1 MTDFKENGC
10 GDQIAFTLTE
20 YPNHDLITNIF
31 RHPDIYDSDR
41 KRIRKYC
48 DNVKKG
54 KIKINYVKKTKYGR
68 YYPADGSL
76 ISATY
81 MWRKLRSSLFSDSEY
96 DLDIKSCHFQL
107 LVNEVKKEKF
117 ELENL
122 QYLINNRDEL
132 FKSFLIDN
140 NCINEYNNDNKTD
153 YTKKDLIKKLLTRIL
168 YGGLYENWLKEFNLT
183 DDDVK
188 IPKWYYEVKEDIKQG
203 INVLTRR
210 ERYNEI
216 NIFDDIKLDIL
227 QDTKINWENQ
237 QIEECKKDKR
247 KKPKP
252 FNINDWYIEQPKIIA
267 RYFQELESK
276 TIDNT
281 YNFIKKTFNI
291 RPTAYCYDGL
301 QYRKTDISNI
311 DEFIDT
317 INKNTDVVFEVKA
330 FDDKLSNVKK
340 YKEPIFFDVNEFKMF
355 ENGSI
360 HQQEYFNKYYFKIH
374 SLNGM
379 CYINERGSLIP
390 VKNEKSHFAKIYNFW
405 EDYQFNIN
413 IKEYFGIGVYP
424 NKDLCPDRIYN
435 TWEGF
440 DAEKFEFKEEVNL
453 KLLLN
458 NHISLQNILY
468 HFKVVANYNNKVY
481 EYLLNYFAHLVKKP
495 HIKTCVCLLIQ
506 GRQGTGKTTL
516 VENLLKRIMG
526 LKYVYDT
533 DDIDSIV
540 GKFNSAIAGKFMVVL
555 NEATGRDTNQVVDK
569 IKNIITRTSVNIE
582 YKGIDPFPSIDY
594 CNYAFT
600 TNNIKPIAITKD
612 DRRFQVL
619 ECSDKYKGNVKY
631 FTKLFASIND
641 DKTIYNF
648 YKFLMNRD
656 ISKFNAERDRV
667 VTEAAT
673 DLHELNKD
681 PVEMFLEYIHTEEYE
696 KDGYKIKTTDLYNDF
711 KKYMYD
717 IGYKNVCNMPTFG
730 KILKNYTNK
739 FKYSIIH
746 PKNVS
751 TIVFNWDIGCLV

>member
-10 GDQIAFTLTE
+10 GDQIIFTLTE
-20 YPNHDLITNIF
+20 YPDENLIKYIF
-31 RHPDIYDSDR
+31 RHPDIYDAER

-54 KIKINYVKKTKYGR
+54 KIKIDYVKKTKYGR

-81 MWRKLRSSLFSDSEY
+81 MWRKLRSSLFSDTEY

-107 LVNEVKKEKF
+107 LINEVKKEKF

-140 NCINEYNNDNKTD
+140 DCINEYNNDNNKD

-183 DDDVK
+183 GDDVE
-188 IPKWYYEVKEDIKQG
+188 IPKWYYDVKEDIKQG
-203 INVLTRR
+203 INVLIRR

-227 QDTKINWENQ
+227 QDKKNEYDNQ

-252 FNINDWYIEQPKIIA
+252 FNINDYQVAQPKIIS

-276 TIDNT
+276 IIDNT

-301 QYRKTDISNI
+301 QYRKSDISNI
-311 DEFIDT
+311 DEFIDNV
-317 INKNTDVVFEVKA
+317 NKNTDVVFEVKA
-330 FDDKLSNVKK
+330 FDDKLKDFKK
-340 YKEPIFFDVNEFKMF
+340 YKEPIFFDVNEFNMLF
-355 ENGSI
+355 TSSA
-360 HQQEYFNKYYFKIH
+360 QQNYFNKYYFKIH

-405 EDYQFNIN
+405 DEYQYNIN

-440 DAEKFEFKEEVNL
+440 DGEKLEFKEEINL

-481 EYLLNYFAHLVKKP
+481 EYLLNYFAHLVQKP
-495 HIKTCVCLLIQ
+495 HIKTSVCLLIQ
-506 GRQGTGKTTL
+506 GKQGTGKTTL

-612 DRRFQVL
+612 DRRFQIL
-619 ECSDKYKGNVKY
+619 ECSDKYKGDVKY
-631 FTKLFASIND
+631 FTKLFTSIND

-667 VTEAAT
+667 ITEATT
-673 DLHELNKD
+673 DLHNLNKD
-681 PVEMFLEYIHTEEYE
+681 PVEMFLEYIHSEEYE
-696 KDGYKIKTTDLYNDF
+696 KDSNRIKTKNLYDDF
-711 KKYMYD
+711 KRYMYE

-730 KILKNYTNK
+730 KILKIYTNK
-739 FKYSIIH
+739 FQYSIIH

-751 TIVFNWDIGCLV
+751 TIVFNWELGCLV

>member
-1 MTDFKENGC
+1 MSSNTLEESNEDYKV
-10 GDQIAFTLTE
+10 AFTLTE
-20 YPNHDLITNIF
+20 YPDEDLINDIF
-31 RHPDIYDSDR
+31 RHPDIYDAER

-48 DNVKKG
+48 DNVKNG
-54 KIKINYVKKTKYGR
+54 KIKIDYVKKTKYGR

-81 MWRKLRSSLFSDSEY
+81 MWRKLRSSLFSETEY

-107 LVNEVKKEKF
+107 LINELRKEKF

-132 FKSFLIDN
+132 FKSFLIDED
-140 NCINEYNNDNKTD
+140 CIKQYNDDNKKD
-153 YTKKDLIKKLLTRIL
+153 YTKKDVIKKLLTRIL
-168 YGGLYENWLKEFNLT
+168 YGGLYENWLKEFNLSN
-183 DDDVK
+183 DDVK
-188 IPKWYYEVKEDIKQG
+188 IPKWYYDVKEDIKQG
-203 INVLTRR
+203 INVLIRR

-227 QDTKINWENQ
+227 QDKKIEWDEQ
-237 QIEECKKDKR
+237 QIIDCKKDKR
-247 KKPKP
+247 KKPKD
-252 FNINDWYIEQPKIIA
+252 FNINDYQVAQPRIIA

-301 QYRKTDISNI
+301 QYRKSDISNI

-317 INKNTDVVFEVKA
+317 INKNTDVVFEVKP
-330 FDDKLSNVKK
+330 FDDKLTGFKK
-340 YKEPIFFDVNEFKMF
+340 YKESVFFDADEFKMLF
-355 ENGSI
+355 TSSA
-360 HQQEYFNKYYFKIH
+360 QQNYFNKYYFKIH

-390 VKNEKSHFAKIYNFW
+390 VKNEKSHFAKINDFW
-405 EDYQFNIN
+405 NEYQYNIN

-424 NKDLCPDRIYN
+424 NKDLCPKRIYN

-440 DAEKFEFKEEVNL
+440 DGEKLEFKEEVSYETL
-453 KLLLN
+453 
-458 NHISLQNILY
+458 LY
-468 HFKVVANYNNKVY
+468 HFNVVANYDKKVY
-481 EYLLNYFAHLVKKP
+481 DYLLNYFAHLIKKP
-495 HIKTCVCLLIQ
+495 HIKTGVCLLIQ
-506 GRQGTGKTTL
+506 GLQGTGKTTL
-516 VENLLKRIMG
+516 VENLLKRLMG

-600 TNNIKPIAITKD
+600 TNNIKPISITKD
-612 DRRFQVL
+612 DRRFQIL
-619 ECSDKYKGNVKY
+619 ECSDKYKGNVEY

-641 DKTIYNF
+641 DKTIYSF
-648 YKFLMNRD
+648 YKFLMKRD
-656 ISKFNAERDRV
+656 ISKFNPERDRV
-667 VTEAAT
+667 ITEATT
-673 DLHELNKD
+673 DLHNLNKD
-681 PVEMFLEYIHTEEYE
+681 PIEMFLEHIHTEEYE
-696 KDGYKIKTTDLYNDF
+696 KDSNRIKTRNLYEDF
-711 KKYMYD
+711 RKYMYE

-730 KILKNYTNK
+730 KILKNYANK
-739 FKYSIIH
+739 FQYSIIH

-751 TIVFNWDIGCLV
+751 TIVFNWELGCLV

>member
-10 GDQIAFTLTE
+10 GDQIIFTLTE
-20 YPNHDLITNIF
+20 YPDENLIKYIF
-31 RHPDIYDSDR
+31 RHPDIYDAER

-54 KIKINYVKKTKYGR
+54 KIKIDYVKKTKYGR

-81 MWRKLRSSLFSDSEY
+81 MWRKLRSSLFSDTEY

-107 LVNEVKKEKF
+107 LINEVKKEKF

-140 NCINEYNNDNKTD
+140 DCINEYNNDNNKD

-183 DDDVK
+183 GDDVE
-188 IPKWYYEVKEDIKQG
+188 IPKWYYDVKEDIKQG
-203 INVLTRR
+203 INVLIRR

-227 QDTKINWENQ
+227 QDKKNEYDNQ

-252 FNINDWYIEQPKIIA
+252 FNINDYQVAQPKIIS

-276 TIDNT
+276 IIDNT

-301 QYRKTDISNI
+301 QYRKSDISNI
-311 DEFIDT
+311 DEFIDNV
-317 INKNTDVVFEVKA
+317 NKNTDVVFEVKA
-330 FDDKLSNVKK
+330 FDDKLKDFKK
-340 YKEPIFFDVNEFKMF
+340 YKEPIFFDVNEFNMLF
-355 ENGSI
+355 TSSA
-360 HQQEYFNKYYFKIH
+360 QQNYFNKYYFKIH

-405 EDYQFNIN
+405 DEYQYNIN

-440 DAEKFEFKEEVNL
+440 DGEKLEFKEEINL

-481 EYLLNYFAHLVKKP
+481 EYLLNYFAHLVQKP
-495 HIKTCVCLLIQ
+495 HIKTSVCLLIQ
-506 GRQGTGKTTL
+506 GKQGTGKTTL

-540 GKFNSAIAGKFMVVL
+540 GKFNASIAGKFMVVL

-612 DRRFQVL
+612 DRRFQIL
-619 ECSDKYKGNVKY
+619 ECSDKYKGDVKY
-631 FTKLFASIND
+631 FTKLFTSIND

-667 VTEAAT
+667 ITEATT
-673 DLHELNKD
+673 DLHNLNKD
-681 PVEMFLEYIHTEEYE
+681 PVEMFLEYIHSEEYE
-696 KDGYKIKTTDLYNDF
+696 KDSNRIKTKNLYDDF
-711 KKYMYD
+711 KRYMYE

-730 KILKNYTNK
+730 KILKIYTNK
-739 FKYSIIH
+739 FQYSIIH

-751 TIVFNWDIGCLV
+751 TIVFNWELGCLV

>member
-1 MTDFKENGC
+1 MSANNLEESNEDYKV
-10 GDQIAFTLTE
+10 AFTLTE
-20 YPNHDLITNIF
+20 YPDKNLINDIF
-31 RHPDIYDSDR
+31 RHPDIYDAER

-48 DNVKKG
+48 DMANKNKN
-54 KIKINYVKKTKYGR
+54 KIKIDYVKKTKYGR
-68 YYPADGSL
+68 YYPKDGSL

-81 MWRKLRSSLFSDSEY
+81 MWRKLRSSLFSDTEY

-107 LVNEVKKEKF
+107 LINELKKEKF
-117 ELENL
+117 ELEKL

-132 FKSFLIDN
+132 FKSFLIDGD
-140 NCINEYNNDNKTD
+140 CIKQYNDDNKKD

-168 YGGLYENWLKEFNLT
+168 YGGLYENWLQEFNLT
-183 DDDVK
+183 NDDVK

-203 INVLTRR
+203 INVLIRR

-227 QDTKINWENQ
+227 QDKKIEWDEQ
-237 QIEECKKDKR
+237 QIIDCKKDKR
-247 KKPKP
+247 KKPKA
-252 FNINDWYIEQPKIIA
+252 FNINDYQVAQPKIIA

-301 QYRKTDISNI
+301 QYRKSDISNI

-330 FDDKLSNVKK
+330 FDDKLTEIKK
-340 YKEPIFFDVNEFKMF
+340 YKEPIFFDANEFKML
-355 ENGSI
+355 GTSI
-360 HQQEYFNKYYFKIH
+360 DQKNYFNKYYFKIH

-379 CYINERGSLIP
+379 CYLNERGSLIP
-390 VKNEKSHFAKIYNFW
+390 VKNEKSHFAKIYDFW
-405 EDYQFNIN
+405 EDYQFDNK

-424 NKDLCPDRIYN
+424 NKDLCPERIYN

-440 DAEKFEFKEEVNL
+440 DAEKLNFKEEVSIETL
-453 KLLLN
+453 K
-458 NHISLQNILY
+458 Y
-468 HFKVVANYNNKVY
+468 HFNVVANYDEKVY
-481 EYLLNYFAHLVKKP
+481 EYLLNYFAHLIKKP
-495 HIKTCVCLLIQ
+495 HIKTGVCLLIQ
-506 GRQGTGKTTL
+506 GLQGTGKTTL
-516 VENLLKRIMG
+516 VENLLKRLMG

-540 GKFNSAIAGKFMVVL
+540 GKFNSSIAGKFMVVL

-582 YKGIDPFPSIDY
+582 YKNIDPFPSIDY

-600 TNNIKPIAITKD
+600 TNNIKPISITKD
-612 DRRFQVL
+612 DRRFQIL
-619 ECSDKYKGNVKY
+619 ECSDKYKGNNDY

-641 DKTIYNF
+641 DKTIYSF
-648 YKFLMNRD
+648 YKFLMKRD
-656 ISKFNAERDRV
+656 ISKFNPERDRV
-667 VTEAAT
+667 ITEATT
-673 DLHELNKD
+673 DLHNLNKD
-681 PVEMFLEYIHTEEYE
+681 PVEIFLEHIHTEEYE
-696 KDGYKIKTTDLYNDF
+696 KVSNKIKTRTLYEDF
-711 KKYMYD
+711 RKHMYE
-717 IGYKNVCNMPTFG
+717 IGYKNMCNMPTFG
-730 KILKNYTNK
+730 KILKNYANK
-739 FKYSIIH
+739 FQYSIIH

-751 TIVFNWDIGCLV
+751 TIVFNWELGCLV

>member
-1 MTDFKENGC
+1 MSSNTLEESNEDYKV
-10 GDQIAFTLTE
+10 AFTLTE
-20 YPNHDLITNIF
+20 YPDEDLINDIF
-31 RHPDIYDSDR
+31 RHPDIYDAER

-48 DNVKKG
+48 DNVKNG
-54 KIKINYVKKTKYGR
+54 KIKIDYVKKTKYGR

-81 MWRKLRSSLFSDSEY
+81 MWRKLRSSLFSETEY

-107 LVNEVKKEKF
+107 LINELRKEKF

-132 FKSFLIDN
+132 FKSFLIDED
-140 NCINEYNNDNKTD
+140 CIKQYNDDNKKD
-153 YTKKDLIKKLLTRIL
+153 YTKKDIIKKLLTRIL
-168 YGGLYENWLKEFNLT
+168 YGGLYENWLKEFNLSN
-183 DDDVK
+183 DDVK
-188 IPKWYYEVKEDIKQG
+188 IPKWYYDVKEDIKQG
-203 INVLTRR
+203 INVLIRR

-227 QDTKINWENQ
+227 QDKKIEWDEQ
-237 QIEECKKDKR
+237 QIIDCKKDKR
-247 KKPKP
+247 KKPKD
-252 FNINDWYIEQPKIIA
+252 FNINDYQVAQPRIIA

-301 QYRKTDISNI
+301 QYRKSDISNI

-330 FDDKLSNVKK
+330 FDDKLTDFEK
-340 YKEPIFFDVNEFKMF
+340 YKESVFFDADEFKMLF
-355 ENGSI
+355 TSSA
-360 HQQEYFNKYYFKIH
+360 QQNYFNKYYFKIH

-390 VKNEKSHFAKIYNFW
+390 VKNEKSHFAKINDFW
-405 EDYQFNIN
+405 NEYQYNIN

-424 NKDLCPDRIYN
+424 NKDLCPKRIYN

-440 DAEKFEFKEEVNL
+440 DGEKLEFKEEVSYETL
-453 KLLLN
+453 
-458 NHISLQNILY
+458 LY
-468 HFKVVANYNNKVY
+468 HFNVVANYDKKVY
-481 EYLLNYFAHLVKKP
+481 DYLLNYFAHLIKKP
-495 HIKTCVCLLIQ
+495 HIKTGVCLLIQ
-506 GRQGTGKTTL
+506 GLQGTGKTTL
-516 VENLLKRIMG
+516 VENLLKRLMG

-600 TNNIKPIAITKD
+600 TNNIKPISITKD
-612 DRRFQVL
+612 DRRFQIL
-619 ECSDKYKGNVKY
+619 ECSDKYKGNVEY

-641 DKTIYNF
+641 DKTIYSF
-648 YKFLMNRD
+648 YKFLMKRD
-656 ISKFNAERDRV
+656 ISKFNPERDRV
-667 VTEAAT
+667 ITEATT
-673 DLHELNKD
+673 DLHNLNKD
-681 PVEMFLEYIHTEEYE
+681 PIEMFLEHIHTEEYE
-696 KDGYKIKTTDLYNDF
+696 KDSNRIKTRNLYEDF
-711 KKYMYD
+711 RKYMYE

-730 KILKNYTNK
+730 KILKNYANK
-739 FKYSIIH
+739 FQYSIIH

-751 TIVFNWDIGCLV
+751 TIVFNWELGCLV

>member
-1 MTDFKENGC
+1 MSSNNLEESNEDYKV
-10 GDQIAFTLTE
+10 AFTLTE
-20 YPNHDLITNIF
+20 YPDKNLINDIF
-31 RHPDIYDSDR
+31 RHPGIYDAER

-48 DNVKKG
+48 DMANKNKN
-54 KIKINYVKKTKYGR
+54 KIKIDYVKKTKYGR
-68 YYPADGSL
+68 YYPKDGSL

-81 MWRKLRSSLFSDSEY
+81 MWRKLRSSLFSDTEY

-107 LVNEVKKEKF
+107 LINELRKEKF

-132 FKSFLIDN
+132 FISFLIDED
-140 NCINEYNNDNKTD
+140 CIKQYNDDNKKD

-168 YGGLYENWLKEFNLT
+168 YGGLYENWLQEFNLT
-183 DDDVK
+183 NDDVK

-203 INVLTRR
+203 INVLIRR

-227 QDTKINWENQ
+227 QDKKIEWDEQ
-237 QIEECKKDKR
+237 QIIDCKKDKR
-247 KKPKP
+247 KKPKA
-252 FNINDWYIEQPKIIA
+252 FNINDYQVAQPRIIA

-301 QYRKTDISNI
+301 QYRKSDISNI

-330 FDDKLSNVKK
+330 FDDKLTEVKK
-340 YKEPIFFDVNEFKMF
+340 YKEPIFFDANEFKML
-355 ENGSI
+355 GTSI
-360 HQQEYFNKYYFKIH
+360 DQKKYFNKYYFKIH

-379 CYINERGSLIP
+379 CYLNERGSLIP
-390 VKNEKSHFAKIYNFW
+390 VKNEKSHFAKIYDFW

-413 IKEYFGIGVYP
+413 INEYFGIGVYP
-424 NKDLCPDRIYN
+424 NKDLCPERIYN

-440 DAEKFEFKEEVNL
+440 DAEKLEFKEEVSIETL
-453 KLLLN
+453 
-458 NHISLQNILY
+458 LY
-468 HFKVVANYNNKVY
+468 HFKVVANYDKKVY
-481 EYLLNYFAHLVKKP
+481 EFLLNYFAHLVQKP
-495 HIKTCVCLLIQ
+495 HIKTNVCLLIQ
-506 GRQGTGKTTL
+506 GKQGTGKTTL
-516 VENLLKRIMG
+516 VENLLKRLMG

-533 DDIDSIV
+533 DDIESIV
-540 GKFNSAIAGKFMVVL
+540 GKFNASIAGKFMIVL

-569 IKNIITRTSVNIE
+569 IKNIITRTSVTIE
-582 YKGIDPFPSIDY
+582 YKNIDPFPAIDY
-594 CNYAFT
+594 CNYSFT
-600 TNNIKPIAITKD
+600 TNNIKPIAVTQD
-612 DRRFQVL
+612 DRRFQIM
-619 ECSDKYKGNVKY
+619 ECSDKYKGNNEY

-641 DKTIYNF
+641 DKTIYSF
-648 YKFLMNRD
+648 YKFLMDRP
-656 ISKFNAERDRV
+656 ITTFNAERDRV
-667 VTEAAT
+667 ITEAAS

-681 PVEMFLEYIHTEEYE
+681 PVEMFLEHIHTEEYE
-696 KDGYKIKTTDLYNDF
+696 KDSNRIKTRTLYEDF
-711 KKYMYD
+711 RKHMYE

-730 KILKNYTNK
+730 KILKNYANK
-739 FKYSIIH
+739 FQYSIIY

-751 TIVFNWDIGCLV
+751 TIVFNWELGCLV

>member
-1 MTDFKENGC
+1 MSSNNLEESNEDYKV
-10 GDQIAFTLTE
+10 AFTLTE
-20 YPNHDLITNIF
+20 YPDKNLINDIF
-31 RHPDIYDSDR
+31 RHPDIYDAER

-48 DNVKKG
+48 DIANKNKN
-54 KIKINYVKKTKYGR
+54 KIKIDYVKKTKYGR
-68 YYPADGSL
+68 YYPKDGSL

-81 MWRKLRSSLFSDSEY
+81 MWRKLRSSLFSDTEY

-107 LVNEVKKEKF
+107 LINELRKEKF

-132 FKSFLIDN
+132 FKSFLIDED
-140 NCINEYNNDNKTD
+140 CIKQYNDDNKKD
-153 YTKKDLIKKLLTRIL
+153 YTKKDVIKKLLTRIL
-168 YGGLYENWLKEFNLT
+168 YGGVYENWLKEFNLS

-188 IPKWYYEVKEDIKQG
+188 IPKWYYEVKEDLKQG

-227 QDTKINWENQ
+227 QDKKIEWDEQ
-237 QIEECKKDKR
+237 QIIDCKKDKR
-247 KKPKP
+247 KKPKD
-252 FNINDWYIEQPKIIA
+252 FNINDYQVAQPRIIA

-301 QYRKTDISNI
+301 QYRKSDISNI

-330 FDDKLSNVKK
+330 FDDKLSDVKK
-340 YKEPIFFDVNEFKMF
+340 YKDSVFFDADEFKMLF
-355 ENGSI
+355 TSSA
-360 HQQEYFNKYYFKIH
+360 QQNYFNKYYFKIH

-379 CYINERGSLIP
+379 CYLNERGSLIP
-390 VKNEKSHFAKIYNFW
+390 VKNEKSHFAKINEFW
-405 EDYQFNIN
+405 QDYQFDNK

-440 DAEKFEFKEEVNL
+440 DAEKFEFKEEVSIETL
-453 KLLLN
+453 K
-458 NHISLQNILY
+458 Y
-468 HFKVVANYNNKVY
+468 HFKVVANYDDKVY
-481 EYLLNYFAHLVKKP
+481 EYLLNYFAHLIKKP
-495 HIKTCVCLLIQ
+495 HIKTGVCLLIQ
-506 GRQGTGKTTL
+506 GLQGTGKTTL
-516 VENLLKRIMG
+516 VENLLKRLMG

-540 GKFNSAIAGKFMVVL
+540 GKFNSAIAGKFVVVL

-600 TNNIKPIAITKD
+600 TNNIKPISITKD
-612 DRRFQVL
+612 DRRFQIL
-619 ECSDKYKGNVKY
+619 ECSDKYKGNNDY

-641 DKTIYNF
+641 DKTIYSF
-648 YKFLMNRD
+648 YKFLMERD
-656 ISKFNAERDRV
+656 ISKFNPERDRV
-667 VTEAAT
+667 ITEATT
-673 DLHELNKD
+673 DLHNLNKD
-681 PVEMFLEYIHTEEYE
+681 PIEIFLEHIHTEEYE
-696 KDGYKIKTTDLYNDF
+696 KDSNRIKTRTLYEDF
-711 KKYMYD
+711 RKHMYE

-730 KILKNYTNK
+730 KILKNYANK
-739 FKYSIIH
+739 FQYSIIH

-751 TIVFNWDIGCLV
+751 TIVFNWELGCLV

>member
-10 GDQIAFTLTE
+10 GDQIIFTLTE
-20 YPNHDLITNIF
+20 YPDENLIKYIF
-31 RHPDIYDSDR
+31 RHPDIYDGER

-54 KIKINYVKKTKYGR
+54 KIKIDYVKKTKYGR

-81 MWRKLRSSLFSDSEY
+81 MWRKLRSSLFSDTEY

-107 LVNEVKKEKF
+107 LINELRKEKF

-132 FKSFLIDN
+132 FKLFLIDN
-140 NCINEYNNDNKTD
+140 DCINEYNNDNNKD

-183 DDDVK
+183 GDDVE
-188 IPKWYYEVKEDIKQG
+188 IPKWYYDVKEDIKQG
-203 INVLTRR
+203 INVLIRR

-227 QDTKINWENQ
+227 QDKKIEWDEQ
-237 QIEECKKDKR
+237 QIIDCKKDKR
-247 KKPKP
+247 KKPKD
-252 FNINDWYIEQPKIIA
+252 FNINDYQVAQPRIIA

-301 QYRKTDISNI
+301 QYRKSDISNI
-311 DEFIDT
+311 DEFIDNV
-317 INKNTDVVFEVKA
+317 NKNTDVVFEVKA
-330 FDDKLSNVKK
+330 FDDKLKDFKK
-340 YKEPIFFDVNEFKMF
+340 YKESVFFDADEFKMLF
-355 ENGSI
+355 TSSA
-360 HQQEYFNKYYFKIH
+360 QQNYFNKYYFKIH

-405 EDYQFNIN
+405 DEYQYNIN

-424 NKDLCPDRIYN
+424 NKDLCPNRIYN

-440 DAEKFEFKEEVNL
+440 DGEKLEFKEEVNL

-481 EYLLNYFAHLVKKP
+481 EYLLNYFAHLVQKP
-495 HIKTCVCLLIQ
+495 HIKTSVCLLIQ
-506 GRQGTGKTTL
+506 GKQGTGKTTL
-516 VENLLKRIMG
+516 VENLLKRLMG

-540 GKFNSAIAGKFMVVL
+540 GKFNASIAGKFMVVL

-569 IKNIITRTSVNIE
+569 IKNIITRTSVTIE
-582 YKGIDPFPSIDY
+582 YKGIDPFPAIDY

-612 DRRFQVL
+612 DRRFQIL
-619 ECSDKYKGNVKY
+619 ECSDKYKGDVKY
-631 FTKLFASIND
+631 FTKLFTSIND

-648 YKFLMNRD
+648 YKFLMKRD
-656 ISKFNAERDRV
+656 ISKFNSERDRV
-667 VTEAAT
+667 ITEATT

-681 PVEMFLEYIHTEEYE
+681 PIEMFLEHIHTEEYE
-696 KDGYKIKTTDLYNDF
+696 KDSNKIKTRNLYEDF
-711 KKYMYD
+711 RKYMYE

-730 KILKNYTNK
+730 KILKNYANK
-739 FKYSIIH
+739 FQYSIIY

-751 TIVFNWDIGCLV
+751 TIVFNWELGCLV

>member
-10 GDQIAFTLTE
+10 GDQIIFTLTE
-20 YPNHDLITNIF
+20 YPDENLIKYIF
-31 RHPDIYDSDR
+31 RHPDIYDGER

-54 KIKINYVKKTKYGR
+54 KIKIDYVKKTKYGR

-81 MWRKLRSSLFSDSEY
+81 MWRKLRSSLFSDTEY

-107 LVNEVKKEKF
+107 LINEVKKEKF

-140 NCINEYNNDNKTD
+140 DCINEYNNDNNKD

-183 DDDVK
+183 GDDVE
-188 IPKWYYEVKEDIKQG
+188 IPKWYYDVKEDIKQG
-203 INVLTRR
+203 INVLIRR

-227 QDTKINWENQ
+227 QDTKIEWDEQ
-237 QIEECKKDKR
+237 QKEECKKDKR

-252 FNINDWYIEQPKIIA
+252 FNINDYQVAQPKIIA

-276 TIDNT
+276 IIDNT

-301 QYRKTDISNI
+301 QYRKSDISNI
-311 DEFIDT
+311 DEFIDNV
-317 INKNTDVVFEVKA
+317 NKNTDVVFEVKA
-330 FDDKLSNVKK
+330 FDDKLKDFKK
-340 YKEPIFFDVNEFKMF
+340 YKEPIFFDIDEFNMLF
-355 ENGSI
+355 TSSA
-360 HQQEYFNKYYFKIH
+360 QQNYFNKYYFKIH

-405 EDYQFNIN
+405 DEYQYNIN

-424 NKDLCPDRIYN
+424 NKDLCPNRIYN

-440 DAEKFEFKEEVNL
+440 DGEKLEFKEEVNL

-481 EYLLNYFAHLVKKP
+481 EYLLNYFAHLVQKP
-495 HIKTCVCLLIQ
+495 HIKTSVCLLIQ
-506 GRQGTGKTTL
+506 GKQGTGKTTL
-516 VENLLKRIMG
+516 VENLLKRLMG

-612 DRRFQVL
+612 DRRFQIL
-619 ECSDKYKGNVKY
+619 ECSDKYKGDVKY
-631 FTKLFASIND
+631 FTKLFTSIND

-648 YKFLMNRD
+648 YKFLMKRD
-656 ISKFNAERDRV
+656 ISKFNSERDRV
-667 VTEAAT
+667 ITEATT

-681 PVEMFLEYIHTEEYE
+681 PIEMFLEHIHTEEYE
-696 KDGYKIKTTDLYNDF
+696 KDSNKIKTRNLYEDF
-711 KKYMYD
+711 RKYMYE

-730 KILKNYTNK
+730 KILKNYANK
-739 FKYSIIH
+739 FQYSIIY

-751 TIVFNWDIGCLV
+751 TIVFNWELGCLV

>member
-1 MTDFKENGC
+1 MSSNNLEESNEDYKV
-10 GDQIAFTLTE
+10 AFTLTE
-20 YPNHDLITNIF
+20 YPDKNLINDIF
-31 RHPDIYDSDR
+31 RHPDIYDAER

-48 DNVKKG
+48 DMANKNKN
-54 KIKINYVKKTKYGR
+54 KIKIDYVKKTKYGR
-68 YYPADGSL
+68 YYPKDGSL

-81 MWRKLRSSLFSDSEY
+81 MWRKLRSSLFSDTEY

-107 LVNEVKKEKF
+107 LINELRKEKF

-132 FKSFLIDN
+132 FKSFLIDED
-140 NCINEYNNDNKTD
+140 CIKQYNDDNKKD
-153 YTKKDLIKKLLTRIL
+153 YTKKDIIKKLLTRIL

-188 IPKWYYEVKEDIKQG
+188 IPKWYYDAKEDIKQG
-203 INVLTRR
+203 INVLIRR

-227 QDTKINWENQ
+227 QDKKIEWDEQ
-237 QIEECKKDKR
+237 QIIDCKKDKR
-247 KKPKP
+247 KKPKD
-252 FNINDWYIEQPKIIA
+252 FNINDYQVPQPKIIA

-281 YNFIKKTFNI
+281 YNFIKKTFKI

-301 QYRKTDISNI
+301 QYRKSDISNI

-330 FDDKLSNVKK
+330 FDDKLTGFKK
-340 YKEPIFFDVNEFKMF
+340 YKEPIFFDADEFKMLF
-355 ENGSI
+355 TSSA
-360 HQQEYFNKYYFKIH
+360 QQNYFNKYYFKIH

-379 CYINERGSLIP
+379 CYLNERGSLIP
-390 VKNEKSHFAKIYNFW
+390 VKNENSHFAKIHEFWSEYQYN
-405 EDYQFNIN
+405 NN

-440 DAEKFEFKEEVNL
+440 DAEKFEFKEEVSIETL
-453 KLLLN
+453 
-458 NHISLQNILY
+458 LY
-468 HFKVVANYNNKVY
+468 HFKVVANYDDKVY
-481 EYLLNYFAHLVKKP
+481 EFLLNYFAHLVQKP
-495 HIKTCVCLLIQ
+495 HIKTNVCLLIQ
-506 GRQGTGKTTL
+506 GKQGTGKTTL
-516 VENLLKRIMG
+516 VENLLKRLMG

-533 DDIDSIV
+533 DDIESIV
-540 GKFNSAIAGKFMVVL
+540 GKFNASIAGKFMIVL

-569 IKNIITRTSVNIE
+569 IKNIITRTSVTIE
-582 YKGIDPFPSIDY
+582 YKGIDPFPAIDY
-594 CNYAFT
+594 CNYSFT
-600 TNNIKPIAITKD
+600 TNNIKPIAITQD
-612 DRRFQVL
+612 DRRFQIM
-619 ECSDKYKGNVKY
+619 ECSDKYKGNNDY

-641 DKTIYNF
+641 DKTIYSF
-648 YKFLMNRD
+648 YKFLMKRD

-667 VTEAAT
+667 ITEAAS

-681 PVEMFLEYIHTEEYE
+681 PVEMFLEHIHTEEYE
-696 KDGYKIKTTDLYNDF
+696 KDSNRIKASNLYDDF
-711 KKYMYD
+711 KKYMYQ
-717 IGYKNVCNMPTFG
+717 IGYKNVCNFPTFG
-730 KILKNYTNK
+730 KILKNYANK
-739 FKYSIIH
+739 FQYSIIH

-751 TIVFNWDIGCLV
+751 TIVFNWELGCLV

>member
-1 MTDFKENGC
+1 MSSNNLEESNEDYKV
-10 GDQIAFTLTE
+10 AFTLTE
-20 YPNHDLITNIF
+20 YPDKNLINDIF
-31 RHPDIYDSDR
+31 RHPDIYDAER

-48 DNVKKG
+48 DIANKNKN
-54 KIKINYVKKTKYGR
+54 KIKIDYVKKTKYGR
-68 YYPADGSL
+68 YYPKDGSL

-81 MWRKLRSSLFSDSEY
+81 MWRKLRSSLFSDTEY

-107 LVNEVKKEKF
+107 LINELRKEKF

-132 FKSFLIDN
+132 FKSFLIDED
-140 NCINEYNNDNKTD
+140 CIKQYNDDNKKD
-153 YTKKDLIKKLLTRIL
+153 YTKKDVIKKLLTRIL
-168 YGGLYENWLKEFNLT
+168 YGGLYENWLKEFNLS

-203 INVLTRR
+203 INVLIRR

-227 QDTKINWENQ
+227 QDKKIEWDEQ
-237 QIEECKKDKR
+237 QIIDCKKDKR
-247 KKPKP
+247 KKPKD
-252 FNINDWYIEQPKIIA
+252 FNINDYQVAQPRIIA

-301 QYRKTDISNI
+301 QYRKSDISNI

-330 FDDKLSNVKK
+330 FDDKLSDVKK
-340 YKEPIFFDVNEFKMF
+340 YKDSVFFDADEFKMLF
-355 ENGSI
+355 TSSA
-360 HQQEYFNKYYFKIH
+360 QQNYFNKYYFKIH

-379 CYINERGSLIP
+379 CYLNERGSLIP
-390 VKNEKSHFAKIYNFW
+390 VKNEKSHFAKINEFW
-405 EDYQFNIN
+405 QDYQFDNK

-440 DAEKFEFKEEVNL
+440 DAEKFEFKEEVSIETL
-453 KLLLN
+453 K
-458 NHISLQNILY
+458 Y
-468 HFKVVANYNNKVY
+468 HFKVVANYDDKVY
-481 EYLLNYFAHLVKKP
+481 EYLLNYFAHLIKKP
-495 HIKTCVCLLIQ
+495 HIKTGVCLLIQ
-506 GRQGTGKTTL
+506 GLQGTGKTTL
-516 VENLLKRIMG
+516 VENLLKRLMG

-600 TNNIKPIAITKD
+600 TNNIKPISITKD
-612 DRRFQVL
+612 DRRFQIL
-619 ECSDKYKGNVKY
+619 ECSDKYKGNNDY

-641 DKTIYNF
+641 DKTIYSF
-648 YKFLMNRD
+648 YKFLMERD
-656 ISKFNAERDRV
+656 ISKFNPERDRV
-667 VTEAAT
+667 ITEATT
-673 DLHELNKD
+673 DLHNLNKD
-681 PVEMFLEYIHTEEYE
+681 PIEIFLEHIHTEEYE
-696 KDGYKIKTTDLYNDF
+696 KDSNRIKTRTLYEDF
-711 KKYMYD
+711 RKHMYE

-730 KILKNYTNK
+730 KILKNYANK
-739 FKYSIIH
+739 FQYSIIH

-751 TIVFNWDIGCLV
+751 TIVFNWELGCLV

>member
-1 MTDFKENGC
+1 MSPNTFTLKESNE
-10 GDQIAFTLTE
+10 DYKVAFTLTE
-20 YPNHDLITNIF
+20 YPDKNLINDIF
-31 RHPDIYDSDR
+31 RHPDIYDDER

-48 DNVKKG
+48 DMANKNKN
-54 KIKINYVKKTKYGR
+54 KIKIDYVKKTKYGR
-68 YYPADGSL
+68 YYPKDGSL

-81 MWRKLRSSLFSDSEY
+81 MWRKLRSSLFSDTEY

-107 LVNEVKKEKF
+107 LINELRKEKF

-132 FKSFLIDN
+132 FKSFLIDED
-140 NCINEYNNDNKTD
+140 CIKEYNHDNKKD
-153 YTKKDLIKKLLTRIL
+153 FTKKDLIKKLLTRIL
-168 YGGLYENWLKEFNLT
+168 YGGLYENWLQEFNLT

-188 IPKWYYEVKEDIKQG
+188 IPKWFYEVKEDIEQG
-203 INVLTRR
+203 INVLIRR
-210 ERYNEI
+210 ERCNEF

-227 QDTKINWENQ
+227 QDKKIEWDEQ
-237 QIEECKKDKR
+237 QIIDCKKDKR
-247 KKPKP
+247 KKPKD
-252 FNINDWYIEQPKIIA
+252 FNMNDYQVPRPKIIA

-311 DEFIDT
+311 DEFIDA

-330 FDDKLSNVKK
+330 FDDKLTEIKK
-340 YKEPIFFDVNEFKMF
+340 YKEPIFFDVNEFKMLGTLKDQR
-355 ENGSI
+355 N
-360 HQQEYFNKYYFKIH
+360 YFNKYYFKIH

-390 VKNEKSHFAKIYNFW
+390 VKNEKSHFAKINEFW
-405 EDYQFNIN
+405 EEYQFNIN
-413 IKEYFGIGVYP
+413 LREYFGIGVYP
-424 NKDLCPDRIYN
+424 NKDLCPERIYN

-440 DAEKFEFKEEVNL
+440 DAEKLDCKEEVSIETL
-453 KLLLN
+453 
-458 NHISLQNILY
+458 LY
-468 HFKVVANYNNKVY
+468 HFNVVANYDKKVY
-481 EYLLNYFAHLVKKP
+481 EYLLNYFAHLVQKP
-495 HIKTCVCLLIQ
+495 HLKTIVCLLIQ
-506 GRQGTGKTTL
+506 GKQGTGKTAI
-516 VENLLKRIMG
+516 VENLLKRLLG

-533 DDIDSIV
+533 DDIESIV
-540 GKFNSAIAGKFMVVL
+540 GKFNASIAGKFMIVL
-555 NEATGRDTNQVVDK
+555 NEASGRDTNQVVDK
-569 IKNIITRTSVNIE
+569 IKNIITRTSVTIE
-582 YKGIDPFPSIDY
+582 YKNIDPFPTIDY

-600 TNNIKPIAITKD
+600 TNNIKPIAITQD
-612 DRRFQVL
+612 DRRFQII
-619 ECSDKYKGNVKY
+619 ECSDKYKGNVEY

-641 DKTIYNF
+641 DKTIYSF

-656 ISKFNAERDRV
+656 ITKFNAERDRV

-696 KDGYKIKTTDLYNDF
+696 KDGYRIKTSDLYDDF
-711 KKYMYD
+711 KKYMYQ

-739 FKYSIIH
+739 FKYSIIR

-751 TIVFNWDIGCLV
+751 TIVFNWELGCLV

>member
-1 MTDFKENGC
+1 MSSNTLEESNEDYKV
-10 GDQIAFTLTE
+10 AFTLTE
-20 YPNHDLITNIF
+20 YPDKDLINDIF
-31 RHPDIYDSDR
+31 RHPDIYDAER

-48 DNVKKG
+48 DSVKNG
-54 KIKINYVKKTKYGR
+54 KIKIDYVKKTKYGR
-68 YYPADGSL
+68 YYPKDGSL
-76 ISATY
+76 ISSTY
-81 MWRKLRSSLFSDSEY
+81 MPRKLRSSLFSDTEY

-107 LVNEVKKEKF
+107 LINELRKEKF
-117 ELENL
+117 ELDNL
-122 QYLINNRDEL
+122 QYFINNRDEL
-132 FKSFLIDN
+132 FKSFLIDED
-140 NCINEYNNDNKTD
+140 CIKQYNDDNKKN
-153 YTKKDLIKKLLTRIL
+153 YTKKDIIKKLLTRIL
-168 YGGLYENWLKEFNLT
+168 YGGLYGNWLKEFNLT

-188 IPKWYYEVKEDIKQG
+188 IPKWYYDVKEDIKQG
-203 INVLTRR
+203 INVLIRR

-227 QDTKINWENQ
+227 QDEKITWDNQ
-237 QIEECKKDKR
+237 QKEECKKDKR

-252 FNINDWYIEQPKIIA
+252 FNINDYQVAQPKIIA

-330 FDDKLSNVKK
+330 FDDKLTDFEK
-340 YKEPIFFDVNEFKMF
+340 YKESVFFDVNEFKMLF
-355 ENGSI
+355 TSSA
-360 HQQEYFNKYYFKIH
+360 QQNYFNKYYFKIH

-379 CYINERGSLIP
+379 CYLNERGSIIP
-390 VKNEKSHFAKIYNFW
+390 VKNEKSHFAKINEFW
-405 EDYQFNIN
+405 QDYQFDNN

-424 NKDLCPDRIYN
+424 YKDLCPKRIYN

-440 DAEKFEFKEEVNL
+440 DAEKFEFKEEVSIETL
-453 KLLLN
+453 K
-458 NHISLQNILY
+458 Y
-468 HFKVVANYNNKVY
+468 HFKVVANYDEKVY

-495 HIKTCVCLLIQ
+495 HIKTDVCLLIQ
-506 GRQGTGKTTL
+506 GKQGTGKTTL
-516 VENLLKRIMG
+516 VENLLKRLMG

-540 GKFNSAIAGKFMVVL
+540 GKFNASIAGKFMVVL

-569 IKNIITRTSVNIE
+569 IKNIITRTSVTIE
-582 YKGIDPFPSIDY
+582 YKGIDPFPAIDY

-600 TNNIKPIAITKD
+600 TNNIKPIAITQD
-612 DRRFQVL
+612 DRRFQIM
-619 ECSDKYKGNVKY
+619 ECSDKYKGNNEY

-641 DKTIYNF
+641 DKTIYSF
-648 YKFLMNRD
+648 YKFLMKRD
-656 ISKFNAERDRV
+656 ISKFNPERDRV
-667 VTEAAT
+667 ITEATT
-673 DLHELNKD
+673 DLHNLNKD
-681 PVEMFLEYIHTEEYE
+681 PIEMFLEHIHTEEYE
-696 KDGYKIKTTDLYNDF
+696 KDGNKIKTRNLYEDF
-711 KKYMYD
+711 RKYMYE

-730 KILKNYTNK
+730 KILKNYANK
-739 FKYSIIH
+739 FQYSIIH

-751 TIVFNWDIGCLV
+751 TIVFNWELGCLV

>member
-1 MTDFKENGC
+1 MSPNNLEESNEDYKV
-10 GDQIAFTLTE
+10 AFTLTE
-20 YPNHDLITNIF
+20 YPDKDLINDIF
-31 RHPDIYDSDR
+31 RHPDIYDAER

-48 DNVKKG
+48 DNVKNG
-54 KIKINYVKKTKYGR
+54 KIKIDYVKKTKYGR
-68 YYPADGSL
+68 YYPKDGSL

-81 MWRKLRSSLFSDSEY
+81 MWRKLRSSLFSDTEY

-107 LVNEVKKEKF
+107 LINELRKEKF

-122 QYLINNRDEL
+122 QCFINNRDEL
-132 FKSFLIDN
+132 FKSFLIDED
-140 NCINEYNNDNKTD
+140 CIKQYNDDNKKD
-153 YTKKDLIKKLLTRIL
+153 YTKKDIIKKLLTRIL
-168 YGGLYENWLKEFNLT
+168 YGGLYENWLKEFNLSN
-183 DDDVK
+183 DDVK
-188 IPKWYYEVKEDIKQG
+188 IPKWYYDVKEDIKQG
-203 INVLTRR
+203 INVLIRR

-227 QDTKINWENQ
+227 QDEKIAWDNQ
-237 QIEECKKDKR
+237 QKEECKKDKR

-252 FNINDWYIEQPKIIA
+252 FNINDYQVAQPKIIA

-330 FDDKLSNVKK
+330 FDDKLTDFEK
-340 YKEPIFFDVNEFKMF
+340 YKESVFFDVNEFKMLF
-355 ENGSI
+355 TSSA
-360 HQQEYFNKYYFKIH
+360 QQNYFNKYYFKIH

-379 CYINERGSLIP
+379 CYLNERGSIIP
-390 VKNEKSHFAKIYNFW
+390 VKNEKSHFAKINEFW
-405 EDYQFNIN
+405 QDYQFDNN

-424 NKDLCPDRIYN
+424 NKGLCPERIYN

-440 DAEKFEFKEEVNL
+440 DAEKFEFKEEVSIETL
-453 KLLLN
+453 K
-458 NHISLQNILY
+458 Y
-468 HFKVVANYNNKVY
+468 HFKVVANYDEKVY

-495 HIKTCVCLLIQ
+495 HIKTDVCLLIQ
-506 GRQGTGKTTL
+506 GKQGTGKTTL
-516 VENLLKRIMG
+516 VENLLKRLMG

-540 GKFNSAIAGKFMVVL
+540 GKFNASIAGKFMVVL

-569 IKNIITRTSVNIE
+569 IKNIITRTSVTIE
-582 YKGIDPFPSIDY
+582 YKGIDPFPAIDY

-600 TNNIKPIAITKD
+600 TNNIKPIAITQD
-612 DRRFQVL
+612 DRRFQIM
-619 ECSDKYKGNVKY
+619 ECSDKYKGNNEY

-641 DKTIYNF
+641 DKTIYSF
-648 YKFLMNRD
+648 YKFLMGRN
-656 ISKFNAERDRV
+656 ITKFNPERDRV
-667 VTEAAT
+667 ITEAAT
-673 DLHELNKD
+673 DLHNLNKD
-681 PVEMFLEYIHTEEYE
+681 PVEMFLEHIHTEEYE
-696 KDGYKIKTTDLYNDF
+696 KTGCKIKLSELYEDF
-711 KKYMYD
+711 RKYMYD

-730 KILKNYTNK
+730 KILKNYANK
-739 FKYSIIH
+739 FQYSIIH

-751 TIVFNWDIGCLV
+751 TIVFNWELGCLV

>member
-1 MTDFKENGC
+1 MSPNNLEESNEDYKV
-10 GDQIAFTLTE
+10 AFTLTE
-20 YPNHDLITNIF
+20 YPDKDLINDIF
-31 RHPDIYDSDR
+31 RHPDIYDAER

-48 DNVKKG
+48 DNVKNG
-54 KIKINYVKKTKYGR
+54 KIKIDYVKKTKYGR
-68 YYPADGSL
+68 YYPKDGSL

-81 MWRKLRSSLFSDSEY
+81 MWRKLRSSLFSDTEY

-107 LVNEVKKEKF
+107 LINELRKEKF

-122 QYLINNRDEL
+122 QCFINNRDEL
-132 FKSFLIDN
+132 FKSFLIDED
-140 NCINEYNNDNKTD
+140 CIKQYNDDNKKD
-153 YTKKDLIKKLLTRIL
+153 YTKKDIIKKLLTRIL
-168 YGGLYENWLKEFNLT
+168 YGGLYENWLKEFNLSN
-183 DDDVK
+183 DDVK
-188 IPKWYYEVKEDIKQG
+188 IPKWYYDVKEDIKQG
-203 INVLTRR
+203 INVLIRR

-227 QDTKINWENQ
+227 QDEKIAWDEQ
-237 QIEECKKDKR
+237 QIIGCKKDKR

-252 FNINDWYIEQPKIIA
+252 FNINDYQVAQPKIIA

-301 QYRKTDISNI
+301 QYRKSDISNI

-330 FDDKLSNVKK
+330 FDDKLTDFEK
-340 YKEPIFFDVNEFKMF
+340 YKEPIFFDVNEFKMLF
-355 ENGSI
+355 TSSA
-360 HQQEYFNKYYFKIH
+360 QQNYFNKYYFKIH

-379 CYINERGSLIP
+379 CYLNERGSIIP
-390 VKNEKSHFAKIYNFW
+390 VKNEKSHFAKINEFW
-405 EDYQFNIN
+405 QDYQFDNN

-424 NKDLCPDRIYN
+424 HKDLCPERIYN

-440 DAEKFEFKEEVNL
+440 DAEKLKFKEEVSIETL
-453 KLLLN
+453 K
-458 NHISLQNILY
+458 Y
-468 HFKVVANYNNKVY
+468 HFKVVANYDEKVY

-495 HIKTCVCLLIQ
+495 HIKTDVCLLIQ
-506 GRQGTGKTTL
+506 GKQGTGKTTL
-516 VENLLKRIMG
+516 VENLLKRLMG

-540 GKFNSAIAGKFMVVL
+540 GKFNASIAGKFMVVL

-569 IKNIITRTSVNIE
+569 IKNIITRTSVTIE
-582 YKGIDPFPSIDY
+582 YKGIDPFPAIDY

-600 TNNIKPIAITKD
+600 TNNIKPIAITQD
-612 DRRFQVL
+612 DRRFQIM
-619 ECSDKYKGNVKY
+619 ECSDKYKGNNEY

-641 DKTIYNF
+641 DKTIYSF
-648 YKFLMNRD
+648 YKFLMKRD
-656 ISKFNAERDRV
+656 ISKFNPERDRV
-667 VTEAAT
+667 ITEATT
-673 DLHELNKD
+673 DLHNLNKD
-681 PVEMFLEYIHTEEYE
+681 PVEMFLEHIHTEEYE
-696 KDGYKIKTTDLYNDF
+696 KTGCKIKLSELYEDF
-711 KKYMYD
+711 RKYMYD

-730 KILKNYTNK
+730 KILKNYANK
-739 FKYSIIH
+739 FQYSIIH

-751 TIVFNWDIGCLV
+751 TIVFNWELGCLV